1 MFQDAEELLQQL
13 KVHVIEILKKKSNDL
28 HYYIHEY
35 NIIYMNTILLP
46 SFCNAALFFLFVD
59 FDG

>member
-1 MFQDAEELLQQL
+1 MFQDAKELLQQL
-13 KVHVIEILKKKSNDL
+13 KVHVIEILKKNQMIL

-46 SFCNAALFFLFVD
+46 SLCNAALSFLFVD